1 MADRLVLDQVLD
13 FEGHAI
19 RFGAIGPER
28 GRPVFLLHGT
38 PFNSQVWRWIAPL
51 LANQRRVLFH
61 DLLGYGASDK
71 PEADVSLGVQNGVFT
86 ALVSHLGIER
96 PDVVAHDFGGA
107 TALRAHLL
115 GGLDYNSL
123 TLFDPVSIRPW
134 GSPFVQHVRDHE
146 PAFAGMPAYM
156 HDALLRAYVQTAA
169 YRPLRAEA
177 LEAYVEP
184 WTGER
189 GQRGFYRQIAQMD
202 QRHTDEV
209 EGRYGDIRCPVQ
221 IFWGEQDAWIPV
233 ETGERFAAMTPA
245 AALTRI
251 EGAGH
256 LVQEDAPEAVIAA
269 VLPFLERHAP
279 V

>member
-96 PDVVAHDFGGA
+96 PDVVAHDFGGD
-107 TALRAHLL
+107 RK
-115 GGLDYNSL
+115 S
-123 TLFDPVSIRPW
+123 V
-134 GSPFVQHVRDHE
+134 V
-146 PAFAGMPAYM
+146 
-156 HDALLRAYVQTAA
+156 
-169 YRPLRAEA
+169 
-177 LEAYVEP
+177 
-184 WTGER
+184 
-189 GQRGFYRQIAQMD
+189 
-202 QRHTDEV
+202 
-209 EGRYGDIRCPVQ
+209 
-221 IFWGEQDAWIPV
+221 
-233 ETGERFAAMTPA
+233 
-245 AALTRI
+245 
-251 EGAGH
+251 
-256 LVQEDAPEAVIAA
+256 
-269 VLPFLERHAP
+269 
-279 V
+279 